1 MARRKLEG
9 YKFTPVDASY
19 GNRGTIKVPGHIELN
34 DLLVAINVTD
44 GLTIYSFGD
53 PGKGAERFHV
63 HLPLGQ
69 DTDFPYSLD
78 GTCLFALE
86 FDTSGMSAD
95 DELLIYYEDERRGL
109 TVRPYDQG
117 LDAVERIRVANPQSL
132 IDADFEYGLQESK
145 WQNLGLNRNYPS
157 FYEFPGPPEN
167 VTSVASDGASPY
179 SNITVTYNSGTTGL
193 GTPISVV
200 GLNGYPLAEGV
211 FVPYNATATTVVYK
225 AKGVV
230 STNLSDT
237 PFTKVKKGGIYD
249 GSVLNIVSI
258 SGLANGDTTVTTNGE
273 HGLCPG
279 SPIAVVDTTAGAQNH
294 EGRFFVTN
302 VLSGDSFVYDAGA
315 DTSAAITVGNVSIY
329 PITDSFFTH
338 RPFDGGVLL
347 GTQLAI
353 HGLEA
358 KRQSKRYFRYQS
370 GKGIQYSTGFLMNP
384 VIDIQDVSYDSTDI
398 VVETQ
403 IEHGLQKGAGV
414 YIEGVETS
422 GYNGSYVV
430 SGITSETVFKVTP
443 GSAPAATPAVLT
455 NEPTV
460 GITTWAGAV
469 VRTGMFDDLNGMF
482 WEFDGD
488 QVYVVLRTSTK
499 QTAGTVSVTNGIGTV
514 TGTRT
519 RFTEQITPGQAV
531 QIRGQRYIVSS
542 IESDTVMN
550 VNPRYRGTS
559 DSGIKITRLSETRVP
574 QSQFNFD
581 TIDGTGPSGYKL
593 KVFDPNI
600 RMQMVGISYS
610 WYGAGHI
617 DYTIRGPQGDW
628 IIAHRLANNNFN
640 NEAYMR
646 SGNLPARYEVAN
658 KSATA
663 RLTQATGINTTVLN
677 LNSVMRFPE
686 PLDSSIAPY
695 FIKLTSNQSGTI
707 RHELMSYTGVD
718 TVNKRLTGVL
728 VGAAYTVFVGGEEK
742 TFGGNGAT
750 SYDHPAGSGVELMGT
765 TCAPTVSH
773 WGSSVIMDGE
783 FTEDTGY
790 LFSLFKGA
798 ISIGSDQTETVL
810 LFRGAPSVSDTLVG
824 ELGEREVLNRSQIK
838 LKSLTVSNVGGDDL
852 EIFGVLSPSNLTG
865 LTWLN
870 ANSIQ
875 AGGVAVYQP
884 SFAQYEDSFTT
895 NPENGEIIFRFLNEG
910 AINVTSYDL
919 SSIREIQSS
928 IVGGNNTYPD
938 GPEVL
943 CIVIRNNGNNASN
956 VDITLNWTEAQA

>member
-1 MARRKLEG
+1 MARKKLEG

-44 GLTIYSFGD
+44 GVTIYRFGD
-53 PGKGAERFHV
+53 PGKGAERFHA
-63 HLPLGQ
+63 HQPLGE
-69 DTDFPYSLD
+69 DADFPYSLD

-117 LDAVERIRVANPQSL
+117 LDAVERIRVADPQSL

-145 WQNLGLNRNYPS
+145 WQNLGLNRNFAS
-157 FYEFPGPPEN
+157 FYEFPGPPEA
-167 VTSVASDGASPY
+167 VTSVSSDGASPF
-179 SNITVTYNSGTTGL
+179 SNITVTYDVASTGI
-193 GTPISVV
+193 GTPISVT
-200 GLNGYPLAEGV
+200 GLEQPLAEGI
-211 FVPYNATATTVVYK
+211 FIPYNETATTAVYK

-230 STNLSDT
+230 PTSLSET
-237 PFTKVKKGGIYD
+237 SFTKIKVGNTFENANLDI
-249 GSVLNIVSI
+249 SAI
-258 SGLANGDTTVTTNGE
+258 SGSAGGDTTVTTNGE

-279 SPIAVVDTTAGAQNH
+279 TPITVVDTTAGSQPH
-294 EGRFFVTN
+294 EGRFFVTR
-302 VLSGDSFVYDAGA
+302 VISGNQFIYDAET
-315 DTSAAITVGNVSIY
+315 DTSASITLGNVSIY
-329 PITDSFFTH
+329 PISDSFFTH
-338 RPFDGGVLL
+338 RPFDGGVLV
-347 GTQLAI
+347 GTQFPI

-370 GKGIQYSTGFLMNP
+370 GKGIQYSTGFLLNP
-384 VIDIQDVSYDSTDI
+384 VIDIQDVTYDSTDI

-414 YIEGVETS
+414 FLEGVETS

-460 GITTWAGAV
+460 GITTWSGAAA
-469 VRTGMFDDLNGMF
+469 RTGMFDDLNGMF

-488 QVYVVLRTSTK
+488 QVYIVLRTSTK
-499 QTAGTVSVTNGIGTV
+499 QLAGSVSVTPGIGTV

-519 RFTEQITPGQAV
+519 RFGEQLCAGEAV

-542 IESDTVMN
+542 IEDDGTMN
-550 VNPRYRGTS
+550 INPRYKGVTAS
-559 DSGIKITRLSETRVP
+559 NVKITRLQETRVP

-593 KVFDPNI
+593 NVFDPNI

-628 IIAHRLANNNFN
+628 IVAHRLANNNFN

-663 RLTQATGINTTVLN
+663 RLTVASGTNPTTLTLN
-677 LNSVMRFPE
+677 NASRFPV
-686 PLDSSIAPY
+686 PLDASITPY
-695 FIKLTSNQSGTI
+695 FVKLTSNQSGTI
-707 RHELMSYTGVD
+707 RHEILSYTGKSG
-718 TVNKRLTGVL
+718 NQLTGVSAG
-728 VGAAYTVFVGGEEK
+728 VGYTVFVAGQERTFDGG
-742 TFGGNGAT
+742 TT
-750 SYDHPAGSGVELMGT
+750 SYDHPIGAGVELINT
-765 TCAPTVSH
+765 TAAPTVSH
-773 WGSSVIMDGE
+773 WGSSVIMDGK
-783 FTEDTGY
+783 FDEDTGF
-790 LFSLFKGA
+790 LFSLF
-798 ISIGSDQTETVL
+798 GSTGTGNLGSNSSESVL

-824 ELGEREVLNRSQIK
+824 ELGEREVINRSQIK
-838 LKSLTVSNVGGDDL
+838 LKSLQFTNKSGREL
-852 EIFGVLSPSNLTG
+852 EIFGVLNPSNATG
-865 LTWLN
+865 LTWSN
-870 ANSIQ
+870 ANDIN
-875 AGGVAVYQP
+875 AGAVGVYQP
-884 SFAQYEDSFTT
+884 SFAQYNTTFTDT
-895 NPENGEIIFRFLNEG
+895 PQNGEILFRFLNNTG
-910 AINVTSYDL
+910 TSNIDL
-919 SSIREIQSS
+919 SQIKEIQSG
-928 IVGGNNTYPD
+928 ILGGNNTYPD

-943 CIVIRNNGNNASN
+943 AIVVRNNSN
-956 VDITLNWTEAQA
+956 QTSEFDFVLNWTEAQA